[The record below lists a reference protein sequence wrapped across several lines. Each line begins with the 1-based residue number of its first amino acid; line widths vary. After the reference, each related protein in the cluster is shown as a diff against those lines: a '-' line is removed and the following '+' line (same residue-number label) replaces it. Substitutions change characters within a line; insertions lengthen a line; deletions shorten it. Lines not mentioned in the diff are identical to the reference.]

1 MKTKQ
6 IFTVLTVLST
16 LLFASNG
23 RAAETII
30 TATGS
35 GNWSST
41 VTNAPWPDGI
51 VPATNNAV
59 AVYAPNNIT
68 VDSTATIAYIV
79 GSGTVTMAPG
89 ATLNILGSANGG
101 EGTQDLVGL
110 LDTSATGN
118 TVIYSGNWFWA
129 KHQNYYN
136 LVFNNSTT
144 NIYDFYNGPSSGSD
158 VAMTIFGDMTVIGK
172 GKVQEGNDFTI
183 GGNLI
188 IGTNSTWDCSSF
200 NLTVTSNT
208 TVTGLLIDLD
218 GALGLDN
225 FLGNVTINKSN
236 LGWNLTDVTQWS
248 VGGSLTNNGTII
260 GIGYGS
266 IAFNGTGNIAGS
278 AIKIPTMTINGTYAI
293 GTTIT
298 LTTNTPTLNGTLVFD
313 LAKTNQIVLKAGTN
327 WLFYSGILNVINSGA
342 PPVLGNSYK
351 FFNATNYGG
360 AFASTSFPSLPS
372 GLIWVDNLLSS
383 GSIAVG
389 GSAGRPIITLSSS
402 GGLLTLSW
410 DSTTFPGYRVQAQTN
425 SAGIGTNWSST
436 GSGTN
441 SPFTIPINPANP
453 AVFFRLSNP

>member
-188 IGTNSTWDCSSF
+188 IGTNSTWDCS
-200 NLTVTSNT
+200 
-208 TVTGLLIDLD
+208 
-218 GALGLDN
+218 
-225 FLGNVTINKSN
+225 
-236 LGWNLTDVTQWS
+236 
-248 VGGSLTNNGTII
+248 
-260 GIGYGS
+260 
-266 IAFNGTGNIAGS
+266 
-278 AIKIPTMTINGTYAI
+278 
-293 GTTIT
+293 
-298 LTTNTPTLNGTLVFD
+298 
-313 LAKTNQIVLKAGTN
+313 
-327 WLFYSGILNVINSGA
+327 
-342 PPVLGNSYK
+342 
-351 FFNATNYGG
+351 
-360 AFASTSFPSLPS
+360 
-372 GLIWVDNLLSS
+372 
-383 GSIAVG
+383 
-389 GSAGRPIITLSSS
+389 
-402 GGLLTLSW
+402 
-410 DSTTFPGYRVQAQTN
+410 
-425 SAGIGTNWSST
+425 
-436 GSGTN
+436 
-441 SPFTIPINPANP
+441 
-453 AVFFRLSNP
+453 